1 LYDKSGRAEKCVSKT
16 VPTLGI
22 FTRRLAAIVKRPPTI
37 VKRLPA
43 NVKRL
48 FMIVIDIHIFISRLS
63 MLVKIF
69 LYFSQK

>member
-1 LYDKSGRAEKCVSKT
+1 M
-16 VPTLGI
+16 LGI
-22 FTRRLAAIVKRPPTI
+22 FTRRLPAIIKRLAANVK
-37 VKRLPA
+37 KLPA

-69 LYFSQK
+69 LNFSQK